1 MIVHSQILESSTNH
15 IMVALSETEIGKV
28 ILPNN
33 LKFVS
38 VNTGEELDFMNN
50 DPTIDKEIVSLKYAN
65 SINDLMPKFIRKQNW
80 YSEDKKEHEMMVME
94 RLEILPLNHFDLQTR
109 TIMMESLAEKMKE
122 LHDKMYV
129 HGDFMRPTNFF
140 NRGDKAWM
148 FENIVQTKDSL

>member
-1 MIVHSQILESSTNH
+1 MIVNQQILESSANH

-38 VNTGEELDFMNN
+38 THTGEELDFMNH
-50 DPTIDKEIVSLKYAN
+50 DPTIDNEITSLKYAN
-65 SINDLMPKFIRKQNW
+65 SINGLMPKFIRKQTW

-109 TIMMESLAEKMKE
+109 TIMMESSRQN
-122 LHDKMYV
+122 V
-129 HGDFMRPTNFF
+129 CS
-140 NRGDKAWM
+140 W
-148 FENIVQTKDSL
+148 